1 MNLSR
6 IRELIV
12 LSVAILIVD
21 SAAVTQAQVPTAAVD
36 VVGIKIGMPLKDA
49 VAAIKAD
56 NAKLDLKSD
65 TLTLEGF
72 DQPFV
77 TSVVAD
83 QAGVGGKD
91 KEGIQLLVITPPN
104 PQVVWGIRR
113 IYTYSDQTRPS
124 LDNTLAGLRKKYGP
138 ESVFVNPDPRD
149 MTKNIV
155 WVYDSG
161 GKLKSAGE
169 ARALY
174 LACDAYFGGHF
185 GGVALNN
192 DLYGLKP
199 PAQCNS
205 IILATAS
212 VQAGRSAA
220 DGATVVNNLIFQVAN
235 GATFLPSI
243 DATRAVSM
251 AAVKARETKNSAK
264 VNQRGAPKL

>member
-1 MNLSR
+1 MNLIR
-6 IRELIV
+6 IRELFV

-21 SAAVTQAQVPTAAVD
+21 SAAVTQAQTPTAGVD
-36 VVGIKIGMPLKDA
+36 VVGIKLGMSLKDA

-56 NAKLDLKSD
+56 NPKLGLRSD

-72 DQPFV
+72 AQPFV

-83 QAGVGGKD
+83 QAGVSGQD
-91 KEGIQLLVITPPN
+91 KERIQLLVITPPS

-113 IYTYSDQTRPS
+113 VYTYSNQTTPS

-149 MTKNIV
+149 MTKNVV
-155 WVYDSG
+155 WVYDTS
-161 GKLKSAGE
+161 GKLKGAGE

-174 LACDAYFGGHF
+174 LACDSFFGGHF

-192 DLYGLKP
+192 DLYGVKP

-212 VQAGRSAA
+212 VQAGRSPT
-220 DGATVVNNLIFQVAN
+220 DGAVVVNNLIFQVSN

-243 DATRAVSM
+243 DATRAVSI
-251 AAVKARETKNSAK
+251 AAVKARETKNSEK
-264 VNQRGAPKL
+264 VNQRSEPKL